1 MTKQIILSSFS
12 HSAKF
17 PRLVFIPLA
26 LSAETKKMDRKQSA
40 ARAIGCVFV
49 CVCVCCLIDGGTLW
63 LFRLLVLA
71 SFT

>member
-26 LSAETKKMDRKQSA
+26 LSAETKKMDRKHSA
-40 ARAIGCVFV
+40 ALAIGCVFLCV
-49 CVCVCCLIDGGTLW
+49 CVCVC
-63 LFRLLVLA
+63 VL
-71 SFT
+71 SD